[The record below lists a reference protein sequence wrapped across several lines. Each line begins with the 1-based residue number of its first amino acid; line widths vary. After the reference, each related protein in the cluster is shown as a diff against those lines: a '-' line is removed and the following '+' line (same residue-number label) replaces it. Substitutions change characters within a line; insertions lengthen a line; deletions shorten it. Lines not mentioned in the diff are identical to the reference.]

1 MYVVVALRVIDVSSH
16 VIGFSDEFKSKSSV
30 YPLSLSLHDI
40 GYTEDQL
47 SNS

>member
-30 YPLSLSLHDI
+30 YPLSYLHDI

-47 SNS
+47 SSS